1 MNLELWYS
9 MNSSC
14 FTTHFQTNMK
24 KHTHSFF
31 YSSFIALIELSAA
44 KCSCRFD
51 KFYKTRQKYIEYAII
66 EAKYIITYE
75 FKIETR
81 WTFFRSQAQSE
92 MFTICGLLAIFPTN
106 QIGNKHKCSELSE
119 SEVGFVS
126 IESLFSREATLEL
139 ALLVC

>member
-1 MNLELWYS
+1 

-66 EAKYIITYE
+66 EAKVCLKRRLVHTLHIYIGE
-75 FKIETR
+75 GD
-81 WTFFRSQAQSE
+81 SE
-92 MFTICGLLAIFPTN
+92 DG
-106 QIGNKHKCSELSE
+106 SEGWWCE
-119 SEVGFVS
+119 W
-126 IESLFSREATLEL
+126 FS
-139 ALLVC
+139 